1 MASAN
6 GSPARTEML
15 REGAP
20 LLAFAL
26 GLVCLLAMVPV
37 MLGAL
42 AGYLTM
48 GVAVPGL
55 ALGAIAAVLS
65 LVAA

>member
-6 GSPARTEML
+6 GSPAPTEAL

-42 AGYLTM
+42 AGYLAM
-48 GVAVPGL
+48 GVAVPAL
-55 ALGAIAAVLS
+55 AVGAVAAGLS
-65 LVAA
+65 LVAT